1 MLNRVKECLDGKLL
15 ERAATKMDRNCVKHF
30 TRQMG
35 SDLPLK
41 TKTFYLDV
49 VKMNRGYLMADSQ
62 KSFQRGGR
70 QVVLSKGQ
78 NAQSLQTTSIFYHRR
93 PHTRRRIR
101 IAGQRKTIQR

>member
-15 ERAATKMDRNCVKHF
+15 ERAATKMDQNCVKHF

-49 VKMNRGYLMADSQ
+49 VEMNRGYLMADSQ

-78 NAQSLQTTSIFYHRR
+78 NAQPLQTTSIFYHRR